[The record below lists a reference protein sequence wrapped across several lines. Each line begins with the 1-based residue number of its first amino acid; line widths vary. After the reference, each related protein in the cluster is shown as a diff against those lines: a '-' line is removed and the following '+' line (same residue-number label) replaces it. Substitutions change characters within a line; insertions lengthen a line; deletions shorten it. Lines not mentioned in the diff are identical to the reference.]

1 MITLNTPIKTGIA
14 SFGMSGKLFHAPFIE
29 SHPGFELTAIVER
42 NKNESREKYST
53 SKLFRSFEEMIAQE
67 ELDLIIVNTPVQT
80 HFEYAKAAMDAGKA
94 VVVEKPF
101 TVTADEASQLD
112 DYAKTKN
119 VFLSVYQNR
128 RYDGDYCSIRK
139 VVKEKMLGELKEVE
153 MRFDRYRPGF
163 SGKQHKEGSLPGAGT
178 LHDLGAHLIDQALQ
192 LFGWPQSVFSDIRTL
207 RGDVVA
213 NDYFEILLY
222 YPDLRVRIR
231 STVLARESYYA
242 YILHGTMGSFLQHRS
257 DLQEEQLLAG
267 KIPTI
272 ESWCSPSPFPDGF
285 LHTEINGELIQK
297 KTTSAPGNY
306 MGYYDDVISALTGKG
321 KNPVPAFEA
330 VQTMKIIDAA
340 IRSHEEKQLISLL
353 SI

>member
-1 MITLNTPIKTGIA
+1 MKHPNSTI
-14 SFGMSGKLFHAPFIE
+14 MQKL
-29 SHPGFELTAIVER
+29 
-42 NKNESREKYST
+42 
-53 SKLFRSFEEMIAQE
+53 
-67 ELDLIIVNTPVQT
+67 
-80 HFEYAKAAMDAGKA
+80 
-94 VVVEKPF
+94 
-101 TVTADEASQLD
+101 
-112 DYAKTKN
+112 KN

-207 RGDVVA
+207 RGDVVT

-306 MGYYDDVISALTGKG
+306 MGYYDDVFSALTGKG